1 MRCRYSNRR
10 KIVRLDS
17 IAITQTPSFSHPPR
31 LQDNVI
37 DVKEIKSILY
47 LTINAQALLE
57 PISDIEKH
65 AVDTFV

>member
-1 MRCRYSNRR
+1 
-10 KIVRLDS
+10 VQLDS
-17 IAITQTPSFSHPPR
+17 IPATQIPSFSHPPR

-47 LTINAQALLE
+47 LAINAQALLE
-57 PISDIEKH
+57 PIQDIEKH

>member
-1 MRCRYSNRR
+1 
-10 KIVRLDS
+10 VRLDS
-17 IAITQTPSFSHPPR
+17 IAIAQTTSFSHPPR

-57 PISDIEKH
+57 PIQDIEKH